1 MEMQLLNE
9 EDKKVNLLAE
19 RITEYFIRNGI
30 TTEEM
35 REENIY
41 GLEVLMGKIVNYTT
55 LIVLS
60 FWKHNTIPMICFMIV
75 FFSLRGRTG
84 GFHASTRINCYF
96 GTIIMF
102 FLITE
107 IFVPLIK
114 LSLISLIVTLII
126 SDIIIFLL
134 APVNHPNLS
143 LSNEEIKDCKN
154 VSRWLVILFTSLAI
168 VLYEIGIIPECISYM
183 VIGIGADAG
192 LLIVAK
198 TKKQEGT
205 E

>member
-1 MEMQLLNE
+1 MNE

-84 GFHASTRINCYF
+84 GKSMFRKSTVYR
-96 GTIIMF
+96 
-102 FLITE
+102 
-107 IFVPLIK
+107 
-114 LSLISLIVTLII
+114 
-126 SDIIIFLL
+126 
-134 APVNHPNLS
+134 LS
-143 LSNEEIKDCKN
+143 LS
-154 VSRWLVILFTSLAI
+154 A
-168 VLYEIGIIPECISYM
+168 
-183 VIGIGADAG
+183 
-192 LLIVAK
+192 
-198 TKKQEGT
+198 
-205 E
+205 